1 MEGILK
7 KCNKMD
13 GNPDKDEDFRQTGP
27 SYAEVVSG
35 GGSEDARG
43 NKSEQFDRSISRDN
57 PKFHSVPKA
66 RWRTT
71 TKVTDYSP
79 ARQPMSS
86 GLTVPR
92 DETGHRSRSLVDLT
106 KSFLHQ
112 GPEQP
117 YIPGLSFKQS
127 PPREISS
134 RRNSRRRKK
143 SSKKGEK

>member
-1 MEGILK
+1 ME
-7 KCNKMD
+7 
-13 GNPDKDEDFRQTGP
+13 GNPDRDDEDHDFSKTGP

-35 GGSEDARG
+35 GASESGRG
-43 NKSEQFDRSISRDN
+43 NSEQFDRSISRDN
-57 PKFHSVPKA
+57 PKFHSVPKS

-71 TKVTDYSP
+71 SSVTDYSP
-79 ARQPMSS
+79 ARQPSR
-86 GLTVPR
+86 GLSVPR

-117 YIPGLSFKQS
+117 YIPGLTFKPS

-143 SSKKGEK
+143 SGKNQPKG